1 MGLDDGPKNC
11 RYTPENVAAQNT
23 ITAKFV
29 RNFIVHAAAAL
40 GAETCQSVVCGAE
53 WFSSYEAHLSV
64 VVKASKGFGFSVYR
78 VSNCSRVLSSDHR
91 LRRVQ
96 K

>member
-23 ITAKFV
+23 INAKFV
-29 RNFIVHAAAAL
+29 RNFIVHAAADP

-53 WFSSYEAHLSV
+53 SV
-64 VVKASKGFGFSVYR
+64 
-78 VSNCSRVLSSDHR
+78 
-91 LRRVQ
+91 
-96 K
+96 